1 MRDYQSTRYPR
12 RPLLSRRYPR
22 LVRVEVPASG
32 ANGQHGCV
40 CEASREHGFRCILG
54 YVQRVPSSPRSLDG
68 YPRIKPAYTLAPLIW
83 CNYYTLRGCTVA
95 LSTKLFLFFF
105 FFPPFRLLLPRFRYK
120 FCHDSSSLV
129 RRSWSTG
136 REIIYTREKVS
147 SKASQ
152 PRIIGQT
159 SLAEFQTAFFAFY
172 YFKRQRDPRW
182 LYSDVCYESI
192 YCR

>member
-1 MRDYQSTRYPR
+1 MECVRSVAGGVYFVMQINARLPKHPRYPR

-32 ANGQHGCV
+32 ANGQHACV
-40 CEASREHGFRCILG
+40 CEPSREHGFRCILG

-105 FFPPFRLLLPRFRYK
+105 FFLRFVFFFFLASVINFVTILR
-120 FCHDSSSLV
+120 CSID
-129 RRSWSTG
+129 RSRDNLHARKVITETRHS
-136 REIIYTREKVS
+136 RE
-147 SKASQ
+147 
-152 PRIIGQT
+152 
-159 SLAEFQTAFFAFY
+159 
-172 YFKRQRDPRW
+172 
-182 LYSDVCYESI
+182 
-192 YCR
+192 